1 MNTEEKKLSFF
12 QRVDWKK
19 YTIIFVLILVA
30 ILCQIIV
37 PNGTFLSSRN
47 LSNLF
52 RQLSITGVIA
62 VGMMLMIVSG
72 NFDLAVGS
80 IVALVGGFAALL
92 QVNLG
97 LSTAVVIPLSLVF
110 GAILGAW
117 QGMWVAYA
125 GVPSY
130 IVTLGDQLMFRGIYL
145 TITKGIT
152 ITPMHEDFE
161 NIMIT
166 YISKPVGIAFGA
178 IAALIF
184 IYSIIAN
191 RKSQRK
197 YNLKVD
203 SIALTI
209 VKCVIAVVL
218 IGAFVFEMNDYMGI
232 PLGVMILIAVAVVFH
247 FVSTKTRF
255 ARRVYAIGGNRE
267 AAKLSG
273 IKVERHV
280 MILYILSGVL
290 SGLSAILLTSRLNA
304 AVAAAGTGYE
314 TDAISSVVVG
324 GTSLSGGKGTV
335 AGAITGALLVACL
348 TNAMS
353 LLNIDSYV
361 QNIVKGLVLI
371 LAVWFDCVSH
381 RKEG

>member
-1 MNTEEKKLSFF
+1 MSTQDKKVSFLKG
-12 QRVDWKK
+12 VDWKK
-19 YTIIFVLILVA
+19 YTIVFVLIIVVV
-30 ILCQIIV
+30 LCQIIV
-37 PNGTFLSSRN
+37 PNGNFLSSRN

-80 IVALVGGFAALL
+80 IVALVGGFAAIL
-92 QVNLG
+92 QVNYG
-97 LSTAVVIPLSLVF
+97 LSTALVIPLSLLF
-110 GAILGAW
+110 GAFLGIW
-117 QGMWVAYA
+117 QGAWVAY
-125 GVPSY
+125 GKVPSY

-152 ITPMHEDFE
+152 ITPMNSDFE

-166 YISKPVGIAFGA
+166 YISKPVGIVFGV
-178 IAALIF
+178 IAAACF
-184 IYSIIAN
+184 CWAIISG
-191 RKSQRK
+191 RKSQKK

-203 SIALTI
+203 SIGLTI
-209 VKCVIAVVL
+209 VKCAIAVVL
-218 IGAFVFEMNDYMGI
+218 IGAFVFCMNDYMGI
-232 PLGVMILIAVAVVFH
+232 PLGVMILIAVALLFH

-273 IKVERHV
+273 INVERHV

-324 GTSLSGGKGTV
+324 GTSLSGGKGSV

-371 LAVWFDCVSH
+371 FAVWFDTVSH
-381 RKEG
+381 RKEA